1 MLPGLGEAGAWEAA
15 GGPGRMEESMEEEE
29 MLSYEAM
36 MDDQNHNWEAAADNF
51 RQPPPPP
58 PPLPPSSSIQDPGRE
73 APGGQLLAMPVGSVD
88 GKDPKEGLPLGPP
101 PLPEPNGVIMML
113 KSCDTAAAVTKAASA
128 PTPSSTININ
138 TSTSKFRESGLF
150 PVASAAP
157 PLRLAES
164 PPPWEQ
170 LHFLC
175 SRPRSLSLPSYLP
188 PSFGVCSRCLADQ
201 PGLLVYLRPQPQ
213 IMLQTRSL

>member
-1 MLPGLGEAGAWEAA
+1 
-15 GGPGRMEESMEEEE
+15 

-36 MDDQNHNWEAAADNF
+36 MDDQNHNNWEAAADNF
-51 RQPPPPP
+51 RQPPPPPPP

-73 APGGQLLAMPVGSVD
+73 APGGQLLAVPAGSVD
-88 GKDPKEGLPLGPP
+88 RKGPKEGLPMGAP

-113 KSCDTAAAVTKAASA
+113 KSCDTAAAVTKAA
-128 PTPSSTININ
+128 PTPSSAININ
-138 TSTSKFRESGLF
+138 TSTSKFRESGLS
-150 PVASAAP
+150 PVASVAP

-164 PPPWEQ
+164 P
-170 LHFLC
+170 
-175 SRPRSLSLPSYLP
+175 RPGSSSTSFVPGLGLSLSPSSLP

-213 IMLQTRSL
+213 IMLQTRSLLRLAISQH

>member
-1 MLPGLGEAGAWEAA
+1 
-15 GGPGRMEESMEEEE
+15 

-36 MDDQNHNWEAAADNF
+36 MDDQNHNNWEAAADNF
-51 RQPPPPP
+51 RQPPPPPPP

-73 APGGQLLAMPVGSVD
+73 APGGQLLAVPAGSVD
-88 GKDPKEGLPLGPP
+88 RKGPKEGLPMGAP

-113 KSCDTAAAVTKAASA
+113 KSCDTAAAVTKAA
-128 PTPSSTININ
+128 PTPSSAININ
-138 TSTSKFRESGLF
+138 TSTSKFRESGLS
-150 PVASAAP
+150 PRSLGCSSTSA
-157 PLRLAES
+157 RRI

-175 SRPRSLSLPSYLP
+175 SRPRSLSLPSSLP

-213 IMLQTRSL
+213 IMLQTRSLLRLAISQH